1 MALGPS
7 SRQGDLG
14 GVKWLHPE
22 EEHQVFDLFGWNIGM
37 SLGAAAFLVLGAL
50 VIGVIAQVV
59 GRVTFG
65 YEWLLAAV
73 AAVIGGWLGS
83 EAFGTLST
91 WGPDIGGLYIVPAL
105 IGAIV
110 VGGVVDALTRVTSG
124 GTYLEP
130 RPI

>member
-1 MALGPS
+1 ML
-7 SRQGDLG
+7 
-14 GVKWLHPE
+14 
-22 EEHQVFDLFGWNIGM
+22 DLFGWNPGM
-37 SLGAAAFLVLGAL
+37 TLIAAIVLVLGAL
-50 VIGVIAQVV
+50 VVGAITQYI

-65 YEWLLAAV
+65 YEWILAA
-73 AAVIGGWLGS
+73 AGAVVGGWLGS

-91 WGPDIGGLYIVPAL
+91 WGPVFDGLYLLPAL

-110 VGGVVDALTRVTSG
+110 VGGAVDALTRVSSG